1 MKFLVGYHLV
11 DVLYF
16 LQQIGF
22 FYIRL
27 YSWHDHSSVIIKQ
40 LIMPYKLMDWISMR
54 TTRDS
59 FSYFCPKWG
68 IHYWLRSLP
77 QRMGFKLLKS
87 PCFSNLLCFQYSLR
101 PILSLLYL
109 LFPTSI
115 SYTELFQ
122 WTIICFLA
130 CFIGL
135 FILACLMRM
144 LHSFVSFEHRFS
156 FSCFI
161 WICWILVLS
170 V

>member
-1 MKFLVGYHLV
+1 MGYQLADVFLLKK
-11 DVLYF
+11 
-16 LQQIGF
+16 IGF
-22 FYIRL
+22 VYQ
-27 YSWHDHSSVIIKQ
+27 IILLAWQYLSNDNAIQVDGLSHCENHTGFIK
-40 LIMPYKLMDWISMR
+40 LIL
-54 TTRDS
+54 TQVTVN
-59 FSYFCPKWG
+59 
-68 IHYWLRSLP
+68 YWLHFLP
-77 QRMGFKLLKS
+77 KRMGFKLLKS
-87 PCFSNLLCFQYSLR
+87 PYVLATYH
-101 PILSLLYL
+101 ILNIPWGQFLSVLYL
-109 LFPTSI
+109 FFPTSI